1 MIEDI
6 IPGVARKVQE
16 ILSDTQNIMVP
27 DLQRQ
32 YRRRFH
38 HRSPKKSILRRQDST
53 AACSGGWQ
61 DPEGAFQGGGLLD
74 QSCLRFHNDG
84 CDQG

>member
-38 HRSPKKSILRRQDST
+38 HRSPKKSILQRQDST
-53 AACSGGWQ
+53 AA
-61 DPEGAFQGGGLLD
+61 
-74 QSCLRFHNDG
+74 
-84 CDQG
+84 